1 MAFVDF
7 FCTLQETRREKVMR
21 EELNSRLQE
30 KEYQMN
36 KLVVR
41 QREVRLFK
49 VSFKNWKGFR
59 HRSQQVVRRD
69 LIED

>member
-1 MAFVDF
+1 MAFIDF
-7 FCTLQETRREKVMR
+7 ICTLQETRREKVMR

-49 VSFKNWKGFR
+49 MNSKNFKGFSNL
-59 HRSQQVVRRD
+59 HVR
-69 LIED
+69 LKSIQ